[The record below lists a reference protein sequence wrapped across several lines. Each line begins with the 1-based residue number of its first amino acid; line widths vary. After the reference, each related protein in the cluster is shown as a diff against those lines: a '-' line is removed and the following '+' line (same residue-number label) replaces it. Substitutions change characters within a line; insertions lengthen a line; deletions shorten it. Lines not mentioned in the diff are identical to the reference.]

1 MFVKSAL
8 FVCFVTMIFYKTNQK
23 SVVQQT
29 IVSQHH
35 NLDDLLA
42 TATKKMDQCPDPHYN
57 QITKETWYVTEDE
70 HSTNGLLFEMYEHIG
85 ENGFVNVKHIHPYQ
99 SEYILVLQGEIK
111 LLMDRREYKMGV
123 GDQIIIPPG
132 ILHEIDNRH
141 YNNETLLLVQYTPSL
156 NNMALLF
163 QTLAKWS
170 HDGTLDSHGI
180 PSKSIFGKN
189 ITVPNIVKVACLFH
203 QMPGVYKAWWL
214 PDLLQDIGF
223 KIVAYS
229 ASNLGWC

>member
-1 MFVKSAL
+1 MFFKSTL

-23 SVVQQT
+23 SVARQT
-29 IVSQHH
+29 IVSQHGD
-35 NLDDLLA
+35 LDDLLA
-42 TATKKMDQCPDPHYN
+42 TATKKMDQCSNPHYN

-111 LLMDRREYKMGV
+111 LLMDRREYKLGV

-156 NNMALLF
+156 NNMTMLF

-180 PSKSIFGKN
+180 PSIGWKKM
-189 ITVPNIVKVACLFH
+189 TVPNVAKVACLFH

-214 PDLLQDIGF
+214 PDLVQDIGF